1 MLVRKSRV
9 LGQCSAKL
17 GKAMVKV
24 EVVVHPQGLGPTEA
38 AKAWYSPN
46 LKPKMFLIMLDSV
59 TWGLGG
65 AGGTDY
71 DTKST

>member
-1 MLVRKSRV
+1 
-9 LGQCSAKL
+9 
-17 GKAMVKV
+17 MVKV

-38 AKAWYSPN
+38 AKAWDSSS

-65 AGGTDY
+65 VGGTDF